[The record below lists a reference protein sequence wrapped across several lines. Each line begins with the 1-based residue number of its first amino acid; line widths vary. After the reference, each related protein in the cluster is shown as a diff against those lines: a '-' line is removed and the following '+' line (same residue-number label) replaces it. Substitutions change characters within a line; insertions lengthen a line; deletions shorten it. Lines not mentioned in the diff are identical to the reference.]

1 MRWLKSL
8 VIVLGLLIV
17 LGVVLLG
24 FGFYKKTSDPG
35 WALFGGKT
43 PPAAENQPQA
53 AGDRFRG
60 TPFDPF
66 GTLSLD
72 LPAGCIIAR
81 VIPQRRYVYLEIGP
95 TPACNRVI
103 VVDLRKGVMLGT
115 LKPQP

>member
-24 FGFYKKTSDPG
+24 FGFYKKTSDPA
-35 WALFGGKT
+35 WKLFRTET
-43 PPAAENQPQA
+43 PPIVEKTLPQ
-53 AGDRFRG
+53 
-60 TPFDPF
+60 TPEKPRREPLRPF

-72 LPAGCIIAR
+72 LPVGCTITRIT
-81 VIPQRRYVYLEIGP
+81 PQRRYAYLEIGP
-95 TPACNRVI
+95 TVECNRVI
-103 VVDLRKGVMLGT
+103 IVDLSKGATLGT

>member
-24 FGFYKKTSDPG
+24 FGFYKKTSDPD
-35 WALFGGKT
+35 WKLFRTEPVPSVEKT
-43 PPAAENQPQA
+43 APASPQ
-53 AGDRFRG
+53 
-60 TPFDPF
+60 TPRPEPLRAF

-72 LPAGCIIAR
+72 LPAGCIITR
-81 VIPQRRYVYLEIGP
+81 VIPQRRYAYLEIGP
-95 TPACNRVI
+95 TATCNRVI
-103 VVDLRKGVMLGT
+103 IVDLSEGAMLGT